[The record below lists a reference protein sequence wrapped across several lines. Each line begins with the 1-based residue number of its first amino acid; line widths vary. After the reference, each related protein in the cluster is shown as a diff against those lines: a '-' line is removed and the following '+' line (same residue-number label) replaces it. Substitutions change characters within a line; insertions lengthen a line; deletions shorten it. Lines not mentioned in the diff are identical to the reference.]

1 MVDMKEL
8 AAIHFPKCDLGGI
21 ACIEQMFCV
30 RRAHRASDGKLFD
43 VVFFGTCGHAYGV
56 LPLANLSE

>member
-1 MVDMKEL
+1 MVDTKEL
-8 AAIHFPKCDLGGI
+8 AAIHCPKCDLGGI

-30 RRAHRASDGKLFD
+30 QSAHRASDGKLFD
-43 VVFFGTCGHAYGV
+43 VVFCGACGHVYGV